1 MENEK
6 NLKGKKLNKVSGG
19 LYPLSPII
27 IAAEHHGLK
36 SPQCKSA
43 CKKAGWSSSEISN
56 LDWDMIDN
64 AGLRTDRIN
73 QSTALGQVS
82 KYDINFLRKWGS
94 I

>member
-27 IAAEHHGLK
+27 TAAEYYGLK

-56 LDWDMIDN
+56 LDWDTINN

-73 QSTALGQVS
+73 KSTALGQVS
-82 KYDINFLRKWGS
+82 TNDIEFLRKWGS
-94 I
+94 A